1 MVACMAASTHPAS
14 TTATSKAR
22 APGRHRTLLIDIGVS
37 ALLVFG
43 VLAAWAISR
52 LGLFRSGDALS
63 YWLAVAGGIMMLL
76 VFLYPLRK
84 HVRALHRLGQAKGW
98 LWVHIALGLV
108 GPWLILLHST
118 FQIGSVNAGVALASM
133 VIVVLSGI
141 AGRFLYVRV
150 HRGLDGERTTLREL
164 QQRAGFVEAE
174 ARSRLHFAPR
184 VEALLL
190 AFEQRE
196 LQSAPGW
203 GSTLRRVAWLPLLQW
218 RTERQC
224 VSEVRAALRAQAGV
238 QGWDRRDVARRQRHA
253 RRLVQQYLGAVVRV
267 AQFTAYDRVFGLW
280 HVAHLPFVVLLVFSA
295 VVHVVAVHAY

>member
-1 MVACMAASTHPAS
+1 MAAST
-14 TTATSKAR
+14 TTATPPPMPAAR
-22 APGRHRTLLIDIGVS
+22 APRRNRTLLIDLAVIVLMV
-37 ALLVFG
+37 AG

-52 LGLFRSGDALS
+52 MGLFRSGDDLS
-63 YWLAVAGGIMMLL
+63 YRLAITGGVMMLL

-84 HVRALHRLGQAKGW
+84 HVRVLHRLGQAKGW

-118 FQIGSVNAGVALASM
+118 FRIGSVNAGVALASM
-133 VIVVLSGI
+133 VIVVLSGV

-184 VEALLL
+184 AEALLL

-196 LQSAPGW
+196 LRSAPGW
-203 GSTLRRVAWLPLLQW
+203 GSTLRRVVWLPVLQW

-224 VSEVRAALRAQAGV
+224 VHEVRAALRAQAGA
-238 QGWDRRDVARRQRHA
+238 QGWNQSEVARRQGHA

-267 AQFTAYDRVFGLW
+267 AQFSAYDRVFGLW